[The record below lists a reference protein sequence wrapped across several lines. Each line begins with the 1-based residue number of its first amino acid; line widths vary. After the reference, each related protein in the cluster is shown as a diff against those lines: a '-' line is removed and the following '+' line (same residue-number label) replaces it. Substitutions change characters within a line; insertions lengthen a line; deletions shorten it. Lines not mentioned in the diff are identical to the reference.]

1 LAESLSY
8 FSLSANLVQQI
19 GGNLIFLL
27 PCSQIAQRIMEK
39 IIGRQ
44 EEIATLNALKTSK
57 KSEFVAVYGRRR
69 VGKTF
74 LVRNVF
80 EEPFSFQ
87 LSGVANV
94 GLKQHLTNFHNAYLK
109 LNPNASVKSPPK
121 DWFDAFNR
129 LSLLLETQ
137 KTPKKVI
144 FLDEL
149 PWLDTPQSKF
159 IAALEYFWNSWASA
173 RTDVLLIVCGS
184 AASWIINEL
193 INNRGGLHNRLTER
207 ILLKP
212 FTLSETEVFLK
223 EKGSSYDRYQLLELY
238 MAIGGIPY
246 YLESIQTNRSMAQNI
261 DRLFFTEGGLLATE
275 YANLYRSLFNNY
287 EKHTLVVEALS
298 QKAKGLTRKDLLA
311 LTKLP
316 DGGSLTIL
324 LEELQQSGFIRRYLP
339 FGKNKKEALFQLID
353 PFTLFFLT
361 FVKDSKADT
370 KGSWLAQMDSPKY
383 RAWSGY
389 AYEYICR
396 YHIDALKKA
405 LGISGVY
412 AEISVWRSKT
422 SEKGAQIDLI
432 IDRNDRIINI
442 CEIKFSTDV
451 YTITKTYAD
460 NLQNKL
466 TAFRTE
472 TGTNKTLFLTMI
484 TTYGLV
490 SNEYAQRLVNDAI
503 DMKALFE

>member
-1 LAESLSY
+1 
-8 FSLSANLVQQI
+8 
-19 GGNLIFLL
+19 
-27 PCSQIAQRIMEK
+27 MEK

-44 EEIATLNALKTSK
+44 EEIATLNALKNSK
-57 KSEFVAVYGRRR
+57 KSEFVAIYGRRR

-74 LVRNVF
+74 LIRNVF

-94 GLKQHLTNFHNAYLK
+94 GIKQHLTNFHNAYLK
-109 LNPNASVKSPPK
+109 LNSDTTLKSPPK

-137 KTPKKVI
+137 KAKKKVI

-159 IAALEYFWNSWASA
+159 ISALEYFWNSWASA

-212 FTLSETEVFLK
+212 FTLSETESFLK
-223 EKGSSYDRYQLLELY
+223 EKGGNYDRYQLLELY

-246 YLESIQTNRSMAQNI
+246 YLESVQVNRSVAQNI

-287 EKHTLVVEALS
+287 EKHTMIVEALS

-316 DGGSLTIL
+316 DGGSMTNL

-339 FGKNKKEALFQLID
+339 FGKSKREVLFQLID
-353 PFTLFFLT
+353 PFTLFYLT
-361 FVKDSKADT
+361 FVKDSKADMQ
-370 KGSWLAQMDSPKY
+370 GSWLAQLNSP
-383 RAWSGY
+383 RWQAWSGY

-396 YHIDALKKA
+396 YHIDAIKKA

-412 AEISVWRSKT
+412 AEISAWRSKI

-442 CEIKFSTDV
+442 CEMKFSTKT
-451 YTITKTYAD
+451 YTITKSYAE

-466 TAFRTE
+466 MAFRVE
-472 TGTNKTLFLTMI
+472 TDTKKTLFLTMI
-484 TTYGLV
+484 TTFGLTE
-490 SNEYAQRLVNDAI
+490 NEYSQRLVNDVI